1 MDSIDH
7 IGVEVNLLCIR
18 KGPRCA
24 PSFWAPIQ
32 VIFISVKRGLENAT
46 NTNLVNT
53 YVDRSIC
60 IHIKGIVKRGDEV
73 LTVSKN

>member
-1 MDSIDH
+1 M
-7 IGVEVNLLCIR
+7 V
-18 KGPRCA
+18 
-24 PSFWAPIQ
+24 PSDITS
-32 VIFISVKRGLENAT
+32 ISVVGLLKDAT

-60 IHIKGIVKRGDEV
+60 IHVKGIVKRGDEV

>member
-1 MDSIDH
+1 MDSIDD
-7 IGVEVNLLCIR
+7 IGIEVNLLGICKR
-18 KGPRCA
+18 PRCA

-32 VIFISVKRGLENAT
+32 VILISVIRGLENAT

-60 IHIKGIVKRGDEV
+60 IHIKGIV
-73 LTVSKN
+73 